1 MARKKGRSARSKV
14 SNLDLLIASK
24 AGFLP
29 RRSTKNVEAQLYF
42 GLLQEL
48 IDRQVI
54 VKTNY
59 FGSRESHSKLIGHE
73 NGMPLIACTRA
84 LTMSVH
90 DGCLETGEGT
100 TEKIFK
106 LHVDCHKLKIFPEVS
121 SSVATQRV

>member
-1 MARKKGRSARSKV
+1 MLAVRCRTWTFRLLAKRDFSHDASQKK
-14 SNLDLLIASK
+14 
-24 AGFLP
+24 
-29 RRSTKNVEAQLYF
+29 VEAQLYF

-59 FGSRESHSKLIGHE
+59 FSSRESHSKLIGHE
-73 NGMPLIACTRA
+73 NGMPLIASTRA

-90 DGCLETGEGT
+90 DGCLATGEGT

-106 LHVDCHKLKIFPEVS
+106 LQVDCHKLKIFPEVS
-121 SSVATQRV
+121 SFVATQRV